1 MNYSIRIKRSA
12 AKELER
18 IAGPKRARL
27 VAAIDELSEHPFL
40 GESLKGKL
48 HGLRRIRVGAYR
60 ILYEIEDQALVV
72 LVVRVSH
79 RQSAYRTQRK

>member
-1 MNYSIRIKRSA
+1 MNYSIQIKRSA
-12 AKELER
+12 ARELARIPRPER
-18 IAGPKRARL
+18 TRL
-27 VAAIDELSEHPFL
+27 VTAIDELSENPFL

-60 ILYEIEDQALVV
+60 VIYEILDDALVV

-79 RQSAYRTQRK
+79 RQSAYRGKWK